1 MRLDKSKLP
10 QHVAI
15 IMDGNRRWAKKKG
28 LAAIGGHNYVVDE
41 VIEPIVDRAIELQ
54 IPYLT
59 LWAFSTENF
68 SRERREVEGL
78 MKLFRRALERKMED
92 LHKKGVKLKMIG
104 DLSGF
109 PNDIEE
115 KAREWMK
122 ISKDNTKITV
132 TFALNYGGRDEIVRA
147 VQKIVFQS
155 SGEKKK
161 IDEKLLSSQLDTG
174 GMPDVD
180 LLIRPGGEKRLSG
193 FMMWQS
199 VYAELYF
206 TDVLMPELTIEEFE
220 KALEEYGRRNRRF
233 GRGKF
238 SDYKS

>member
-1 MRLDKSKLP
+1 MNLDKTKLP

-15 IMDGNRRWAKKKG
+15 IMDGNRRWARKAG

-41 VIEPIVDRAIELQ
+41 VIEPIVDRCIELG
-54 IPYLT
+54 ISYIT
-59 LWAFSTENF
+59 LWVFSTENF
-68 SRERREVEGL
+68 NRDKREVKGL
-78 MKLFRRALERKMED
+78 MKLFRKALGRKVED
-92 LHKKGVKLKMIG
+92 LYKKGAKLKMIG
-104 DLSGF
+104 DLSRF
-109 PNDIEE
+109 PNDIEDM
-115 KAREWMK
+115 ARDWME
-122 ISKDNTKITV
+122 ISKDNMKITV

-147 VQKIVFQS
+147 AQKIVSQNN
-155 SGEKKK
+155 GENKK
-161 IDEKLLSSQLDTG
+161 IDEAQFSLHLDTV

-206 TDVLMPELTIEEFE
+206 TDVLMPEFTIEEFD
-220 KALEEYGRRNRRF
+220 KALVEYGRRDRRF
-233 GRGKF
+233 GGGKF